1 MTVYVQILLMWN
13 IEPSKLI
20 NKINSYFKSSSKA
33 KQHFILIVLCNTSLV
48 LLLYQYSVIAVGV
61 YFLK

>member
-20 NKINSYFKSSSKA
+20 NKINSYFKSS
-33 KQHFILIVLCNTSLV
+33 
-48 LLLYQYSVIAVGV
+48 
-61 YFLK
+61 